1 MIVRLEFDYNKE
13 DDKQLHDIY
22 QNAEKMHSVLWEID
36 QLLRSAA
43 KYQDNEEAEKIREEL
58 RGFMIEHGISHL
70 F

>member
-1 MIVRLEFDYNKE
+1 MIVRLEYDFDK
-13 DDKQLHDIY
+13 DGDKQLYDIY
-22 QNAEKMHSVLWEID
+22 NNAEKMHSVLWEID

>member
-1 MIVRLEFDYNKE
+1 MIFTLNFDS
-13 DDKQLHDIY
+13 DVDGDKQLYEIY
-22 QNAEKMHSVLWEID
+22 NHAEKMHSVLWEID

>member
-1 MIVRLEFDYNKE
+1 MIFTLNFDS
-13 DDKQLHDIY
+13 DVDGDKQLYDIY
-22 QNAEKMHSVLWEID
+22 NHAEKMHSVLWEID

-58 RGFMIEHGISHL
+58 RGFMIQHGVSHL

>member
-22 QNAEKMHSVLWEID
+22 QNAENMHSVLWEID

>member
-1 MIVRLEFDYNKE
+1 MIFSLNFDS
-13 DDKQLHDIY
+13 DVQGDKQLYDIY
-22 QNAEKMHSVLWEID
+22 NHAEKMHSVLWEID

>member
-1 MIVRLEFDYNKE
+1 MIFTLNFDS
-13 DDKQLHDIY
+13 DVQGDKQLYDIY
-22 QNAEKMHSVLWEID
+22 NHAEKLHSVIWEID

>member
-1 MIVRLEFDYNKE
+1 MIFTLNFDS
-13 DDKQLHDIY
+13 DVDGDKQLYDIY
-22 QNAEKMHSVLWEID
+22 NHAEKMHSVLWEID

-43 KYQDNEEAEKIREEL
+43 KYQNNEEAEKIREEL

>member
-1 MIVRLEFDYNKE
+1 MIYSLNFDSDVHGDKELYEIYN
-13 DDKQLHDIY
+13 H
-22 QNAEKMHSVLWEID
+22 AEKMHSVLWEID

>member
-1 MIVRLEFDYNKE
+1 MIFTLNFDS
-13 DDKQLHDIY
+13 DVQGDKQLYDIY
-22 QNAEKMHSVLWEID
+22 NHAEKMHSVLWEID

>member
-1 MIVRLEFDYNKE
+1 MIFTLNFDS
-13 DDKQLHDIY
+13 DVHGDKQLYDIY
-22 QNAEKMHSVLWEID
+22 NHAENMHSVLWEID

>member
-1 MIVRLEFDYNKE
+1 MITSLNFDSDVE
-13 DDKQLHDIY
+13 GDKQLYEIY
-22 QNAEKMHSVLWEID
+22 NNAEKMHSVLWEID

-43 KYQDNEEAEKIREEL
+43 KYQENEEAEKIREEL

>member
-1 MIVRLEFDYNKE
+1 MIFTLNFDS
-13 DDKQLHDIY
+13 DVDGDKQLYDIY
-22 QNAEKMHSVLWEID
+22 NHAEKMHSVLWEID

>member
-1 MIVRLEFDYNKE
+1 MIFTLNFDS
-13 DDKQLHDIY
+13 DVQGDKQLYDIY
-22 QNAEKMHSVLWEID
+22 NHAGKMHSVLWEID

>member
-1 MIVRLEFDYNKE
+1 MIFTLNFDS
-13 DDKQLHDIY
+13 DVDGDKQLYDIY
-22 QNAEKMHSVLWEID
+22 NHAEKMHSVLWDID

>member
-1 MIVRLEFDYNKE
+1 MIFTLNFDS
-13 DDKQLHDIY
+13 DVQGDKQLYDIY
-22 QNAEKMHSVLWEID
+22 NHAEKMHSVLWEID

-43 KYQDNEEAEKIREEL
+43 KYQDNDEAEKIREEL

>member
-1 MIVRLEFDYNKE
+1 MIFTLNFDS
-13 DDKQLHDIY
+13 DVHGDKQLYDIY
-22 QNAEKMHSVLWEID
+22 NNAEKMHSVLWEID

>member
-1 MIVRLEFDYNKE
+1 MITSLNFDSDVE
-13 DDKQLHDIY
+13 GDKQLYEIY
-22 QNAEKMHSVLWEID
+22 NNAEKMHSVLWGID